1 MYEHAYVYVDVYAGQ
16 KRVSEPLELELQSV
30 VSHKVCAEN
39 GTLVLCKR
47 SRRFEPRSHLF

>member
-1 MYEHAYVYVDVYAGQ
+1 MYDHAHVYVDVYAGQ

>member
-1 MYEHAYVYVDVYAGQ
+1 MYDHAHVDVDVYAGQ

-39 GTLVLCKR
+39 GTLVLCKC
-47 SRRFEPRSHLF
+47 SRHFEPRSHLV